1 MDSKP
6 FLMNHSTDNLNDVT
20 KGNDDEMNCNITEHN
35 VITSENN
42 IAQNKIDDADDD
54 VIFICEIIRNK

>member
-20 KGNDDEMNCNITEHN
+20 KGNDDEMNYNRTEHN